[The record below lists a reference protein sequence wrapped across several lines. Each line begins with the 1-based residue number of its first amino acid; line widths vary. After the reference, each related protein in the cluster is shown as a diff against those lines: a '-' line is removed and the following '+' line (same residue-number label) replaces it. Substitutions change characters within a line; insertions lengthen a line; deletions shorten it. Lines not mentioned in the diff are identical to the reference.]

1 MPDPDPLPVS
11 AAVTDFMSAADK
23 EAMRAAMDLGNAATK
38 NTGTGADDVATG
50 NHTHTGLSVQ
60 AGGTPSVRA
69 LGTASTEAC
78 AGDDARLSDAR
89 TPTSHTHDDRYYTES
104 EIDNALSGKANSS
117 HNHDDRYYTESEID
131 TALTGK
137 ANASHTHAISNIT
150 GLQTALDAKLAASD
164 VLDEDDMAS
173 NSATKPPTQ
182 QSVKAYV
189 DAANAGGSGG
199 AAGSARFR
207 AYKSTN
213 QTINNNVETTVTWDV
228 EEFDSANI
236 FSSNAVTIPNGQ
248 GWLIAAKVV
257 HLNSNVATSYNLRIK
272 DGSTVIRETP
282 LGGRYLQATDDH
294 TIALT
299 SLVEGNGNAWTV
311 TLQQVSGETRSL
323 ESGTAFCEFWGVR
336 LW

>member
-1 MPDPDPLPVS
+1 MSDLTTS
-11 AAVTDFMSAADK
+11 AEVDAFMSSSSKA
-23 EAMRAAMDLGNAATK
+23 EMRTALDLGNAATK
-38 NTGTGADDVATG
+38 STGTGADEVATG
-50 NHTHTGLSVQ
+50 NHSHTGLSVQ
-60 AGGTPSVRA
+60 AAGTPSVRA
-69 LGTASTEAC
+69 LGTGSAEAC
-78 AGDDARLSDAR
+78 AGDDSRLSDAR

-104 EIDNALSGKANSS
+104 EIDTALSGKADAS

-131 TALTGK
+131 TALAGK
-137 ANASHTHAISNIT
+137 ANASHTHSISNVT

-164 VLDEDDMAS
+164 VLDEDNMAS
-173 NSATKPPTQ
+173 NSATNPPSQ

-189 DAANAGGSGG
+189 DANVGGGS
-199 AAGSARFR
+199 AVAGTARFR
-207 AYKSTN
+207 VYKSTN

-294 TIALT
+294 TVALT

-323 ESGTAFCEFWGVR
+323 ESGTEFCEFWGVR